1 MVIVMKST
9 RRYTM
14 TVRAEAVGRTRERLL
29 DAAVSLAETRL
40 VSQITLEDIAATAGV
55 SVQTLLR
62 HFGSRAGLIEAA
74 RQHAL
79 ATVGEER
86 RTPVGDAEAAVRTV
100 LQHYERRGDT
110 VLTMLAQEHAD
121 AATKEVTDA
130 GRAFHRS
137 WVETVFEPLLPSP
150 GPDREERVDLL
161 VVATD
166 VYTWKLLRRDRGL
179 SLAATEQRVRT
190 FVEALL

>member
-1 MVIVMKST
+1 MKTT

-14 TVRAEAVGRTRERLL
+14 TARAEAVERTRLRIL
-29 DAAVSLAETRL
+29 DATITLAESRL
-40 VSQITLEDIAATAGV
+40 VSQISLDDIATEAGV

-62 HFGSRAGLIEAA
+62 HFGNRAGLVDAA

-79 ATVGEER
+79 AVVGEER
-86 RTPVGDAEAAVRTV
+86 RTPVGDPDAAVRTV

-110 VLTMLAQEHAD
+110 VLTMLAQEQVD
-121 AATKEVTDA
+121 APTREVTDA

-137 WVETVFEPLLPSP
+137 WVEEVFGPLLPDDP
-150 GPDREERVDLL
+150 AEREERVDLL

-179 SLAATEQRVRT
+179 SATTTERRVSAIVR
-190 FVEALL
+190 ALLGA

>member
-1 MVIVMKST
+1 MMDSASMVTVMKTT

-14 TVRAEAVGRTRERLL
+14 TARAEAVDRTRERLL

-40 VSQITLEDIAATAGV
+40 VSQISLADIAATAGV

-62 HFGSRAGLIEAA
+62 HFGSRAALIEAA

-86 RTPVGDAEAAVRTV
+86 RTPVGDPEAAVRTV

-110 VLTMLAQEHAD
+110 VLWMLTQEHAD
-121 AATKEVTDA
+121 AATKQVT
-130 GRAFHRS
+130 
-137 WVETVFEPLLPSP
+137 
-150 GPDREERVDLL
+150 
-161 VVATD
+161 
-166 VYTWKLLRRDRGL
+166 
-179 SLAATEQRVRT
+179 
-190 FVEALL
+190 

>member
-14 TVRAEAVGRTRERLL
+14 TARAEAVGRTRERLL
-29 DAAVSLAETRL
+29 DAAVTLAETRL
-40 VSQITLEDIAATAGV
+40 VSQISLDDIAAEAGV

-62 HFGSRAGLIEAA
+62 HFGSRAGLIDAA

-86 RTPVGDAEAAVRTV
+86 RTPVGDPDAAVRTV

-110 VLTMLAQEHAD
+110 VLSMLAQEHAD

-137 WVETVFEPLLPSP
+137 WVVAVFEPLLPSP
-150 GPDREERVDLL
+150 GPAREELVDLL
-161 VVATD
+161 AVATD

-179 SLAATEQRVRT
+179 SLAATEHRVRT
-190 FVEALL
+190 LVEALL